1 VCVYVVCMRGRSGYE
16 QRYGPATEEDA
27 PFPELGNGVDAI
39 DEASH
44 VIQVN

>member
-1 VCVYVVCMRGRSGYE
+1 MRGRSGYE

-27 PFPELGNGVDAI
+27 PFPELGNVVDAI

-44 VIQVN
+44 VIQVNDHSY